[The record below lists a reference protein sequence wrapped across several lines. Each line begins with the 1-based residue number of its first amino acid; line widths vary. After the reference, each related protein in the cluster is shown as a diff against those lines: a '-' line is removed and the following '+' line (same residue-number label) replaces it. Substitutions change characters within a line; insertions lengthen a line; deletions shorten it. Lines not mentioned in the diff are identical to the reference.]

1 MLLAGSTGHPP
12 NAGGAAGADR
22 AAATVPI
29 SKMENVMM
37 RINGTGRRMI
47 VPYDQSVVMI
57 RSFGAAGNSTQ
68 VNHQYCGSSD
78 NWSLADFQKHREI
91 YKFAKVWSDNK

>member
-1 MLLAGSTGHPP
+1 MLLAGNTGHPP
-12 NAGGAAGADR
+12 SAGGAAGADR
-22 AAATVPI
+22 AMATVPI
-29 SKMENVMM
+29 SKVDNVMM
-37 RINGTGRRMI
+37 RINGTGRRI
-47 VPYDQSVVMI
+47 TAPIVMI